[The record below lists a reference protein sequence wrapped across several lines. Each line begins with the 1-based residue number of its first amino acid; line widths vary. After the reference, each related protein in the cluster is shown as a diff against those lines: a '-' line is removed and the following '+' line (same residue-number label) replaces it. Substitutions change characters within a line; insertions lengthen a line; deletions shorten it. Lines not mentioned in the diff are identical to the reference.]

1 MKKSIYSVIAG
12 VVVLSA
18 FAAFA
23 ESMTGVV
30 FQQDKYWRIGRDGGN
45 GQYVASA
52 VIPFDEAAKIAP
64 FLGKT
69 VKVTGDLEPSSTFPK
84 FKPGFTVEEVTE

>member
-1 MKKSIYSVIAG
+1 MNKSTIG
-12 VVVLSA
+12 VVAGLIVLSA
-18 FAAFA
+18 FATFA
-23 ESMTGVV
+23 ESITGLV

-52 VIPFDEAAKIAP
+52 IIPFDEAAKVAP

-69 VKVTGDLEPSSTFPK
+69 VKVTGELDPSSTFPK
-84 FKPGFTVEEVTE
+84 FKPGFTVEAVTE

>member
-1 MKKSIYSVIAG
+1 MKKTVLLFT
-12 VVVLSA
+12 VFVLSA
-18 FAAFA
+18 IAAFA

-52 VIPFDEAAKIAP
+52 IIPFDEAAKIAP

-69 VKVTGDLEPSSTFPK
+69 VKVTGDLDPASTFPK
-84 FKPGFTVEEVTE
+84 FKPGFTVEEATE